1 MGQFHS
7 YANSFQAVAR
17 LELVSIKKM
26 LEFLGHPEKGLRFL
40 HVAGTNGKGSVC
52 AFLQSILTEAGF
64 RCGKYISP
72 NLVSVCERISVDGE
86 EISQKGMEELLSGME
101 DAARKTEE
109 AIGSYP
115 TQFEIWTAAAFCYF
129 QEKRCDYVVLET
141 GLGGTRDAT
150 NVIPDS
156 AADIITRIAMDH
168 MGYLGNTLSEIAEAK
183 AGIIKNTLVTL
194 EQEPPAMEVLERVC
208 REKGHKMLVTGNVLV
223 HEPVG
228 MCECIDY
235 AGMERLL
242 LGIPG
247 YHQIEN
253 AALAIETARLLQVDE
268 PAIRAGLAKAKNPGR
283 LERLSENLIFDGAH
297 NPNGMESLLFSLKR
311 YFPQKTVQFIMA
323 CMGDKDIK
331 KELLQIK
338 RAYPDATIYTLMVQD
353 NPRAMPAEQL
363 AEKARSCGIYA
374 EACKDFSEIQKKSH
388 GGGLTVVCGSLY
400 LYRDLKLQ
408 KSEL

>member
-26 LEFLGHPEKGLRFL
+26 LELLGHPEEGLRFL

-52 AFLQSILTEAGF
+52 AFLQSILTEAGY

-86 EISQKGMEELLSGME
+86 EISQKEMEELLSKME

-129 QEKRCDYVVLET
+129 KEKQCDYVVLET

-150 NVIPDS
+150 NAISES

-194 EQEPPAMEVLERVC
+194 EQEPEAMEVLERVC

-253 AALAIETARLLQVDE
+253 AALAIETARLLRVDE

-297 NPNGMESLLFSLKR
+297 NPNGMESLLFSLNR
-311 YFPQKTVQFIMA
+311 YFPTKPVQFIMA

-331 KELLQIK
+331 KELLQIRK
-338 RAYPDATIYTLMVQD
+338 AYPDTTIYTLTVQD

-363 AEKARSCGIYA
+363 AEKARSCGLRA
-374 EACKDFSEIQKKSH
+374 EACKDFFEVQKKSH
-388 GGGLTVVCGSLY
+388 SGLTVVCGSLY

-408 KSEL
+408 ESEL

>member
-26 LEFLGHPEKGLRFL
+26 LELLGHPEEGLRFL

-52 AFLQSILTEAGF
+52 AFLQSILTEAGY

-86 EISQKGMEELLSGME
+86 EISQKEMEELLSKME

-129 QEKRCDYVVLET
+129 KEKQCDYVVLET

-150 NVIPDS
+150 NAIPKS

-194 EQEPPAMEVLERVC
+194 EQEPEAMEVLERVC

-253 AALAIETARLLQVDE
+253 AALAIETARLLRVDE

-297 NPNGMESLLFSLKR
+297 NPNGMESLLFSLNR
-311 YFPQKTVQFIMA
+311 YFPTKPVQFIMA

-331 KELLQIK
+331 KELLQIRK
-338 RAYPDATIYTLMVQD
+338 AYPDTTIYTLTVQD
-353 NPRAMPAEQL
+353 NPRAMSAEQL
-363 AEKARSCGIYA
+363 AEKARSCGLRA
-374 EACKDFSEIQKKSH
+374 EACKDFFEVQKKSH
-388 GGGLTVVCGSLY
+388 SGLTVVCGSLY

-408 KSEL
+408 ESEL